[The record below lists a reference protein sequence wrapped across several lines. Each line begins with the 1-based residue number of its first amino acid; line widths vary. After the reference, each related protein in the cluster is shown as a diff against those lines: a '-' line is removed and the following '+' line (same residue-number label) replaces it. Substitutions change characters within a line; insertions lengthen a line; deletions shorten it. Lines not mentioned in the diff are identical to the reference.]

1 MTVHAVEFASLL
13 PPLLAIGLAIYSR
26 RVYLSLAAGIWL
38 GWTIA
43 ASWNPFAGLARAID
57 ACIAVLGVA
66 DNARVLVFTLLIG
79 SLVAVVE
86 ANGGVRGFVHWAEGR
101 SWIRGRRSA
110 QLLAWV
116 VGLALF
122 IESNIS
128 ILVTGSVCRPLFDR
142 FHVSR
147 QKLAYLVDSTCAPVC
162 ILVPFNAWGAY
173 VLGLLGGLGVD
184 RPVAVFAEALPLN
197 FYALG
202 ALALAALSAGM
213 GLDWGPMGRAE
224 RAAERAP
231 HGAQGG
237 AGPVD
242 ATDPVREAGPG
253 VPAAAPSGDRELAA
267 VLGEAGGT
275 GEARVAGG
283 TGDGT
288 AAAAAEPRALDMLLP
303 IGVMVATMPVGML
316 VTGHGHLI
324 QGSGSTS
331 VLWAVLAGLVAAWIV
346 SLARGRLSADRV
358 GEASLE
364 GAGKLVGMAFI
375 LLLALALGQVTRVL
389 GTGQYVAGV
398 VVGRVPPPVLLPL
411 LFAVSGTISFS
422 TGSSWGTFA
431 IMLPVAVPMATG
443 LGAPVAPFL
452 AAVLSGGIFGDH
464 CSPIS
469 DTTIIA
475 SLASACD
482 HIEHVRTQLPYALTV
497 AGVAMVGFASVGA
510 WLML

>member
-1 MTVHAVEFASLL
+1 VTVHAAGFASLL
-13 PPLLAIGLAIYSR
+13 PPLIAIGLAIYSR

-38 GWTIA
+38 GWTIVA
-43 ASWNPFAGLARAID
+43 AWNPLAGLAKAID

-79 SLVAVVE
+79 SLVGVVE
-86 ANGGVRGFVHWAEGR
+86 ANGGVRGFVRWAEGR

-142 FHVSR
+142 FRVSR

-173 VLGLLGGLGVD
+173 VLGLLAGLGVD
-184 RPVAVFAEALPLN
+184 RSVTVFAEALPLN

-202 ALALAALSAGM
+202 ALALAALSAGF
-213 GLDWGPMGRAE
+213 GLDWGPMRRAE
-224 RAAERAP
+224 RDAAEGRGGGLAPGATVPGPEATGRAAGP
-231 HGAQGG
+231 GG
-237 AGPVD
+237 AG
-242 ATDPVREAGPG
+242 AEAGLEAG
-253 VPAAAPSGDRELAA
+253 LEE
-267 VLGEAGGT
+267 VLGEPRAAGPMGPAGGT
-275 GEARVAGG
+275 GSP
-283 TGDGT
+283 
-288 AAAAAEPRALDMLLP
+288 PRALDMLLP
-303 IGVMVATMPVGML
+303 IGVMVATMPIGML
-316 VTGHGHLI
+316 VTGHGHLV

-331 VLWAVLAGLVAAWIV
+331 VLWAVLAGLVAAWVV
-346 SLARGRLSADRV
+346 SLVRGRLTADRV

-443 LGAPVAPFL
+443 LGAPIAPFV

-497 AGVAMVGFASVGA
+497 AGVAILGFASVGV

>member
-1 MTVHAVEFASLL
+1 VTVHAVGFPSLL

-43 ASWNPFAGLARAID
+43 ASWNPLAGLARAID
-57 ACIAVLGVA
+57 ASIAVLGVA

-110 QLLAWV
+110 QLLAWA
-116 VGLALF
+116 VGLSLF

-184 RPVAVFAEALPLN
+184 HPIAVFAEALPLN
-197 FYALG
+197 FYAFG
-202 ALALAALSAGM
+202 ALTLAALSAGL
-213 GLDWGPMGRAE
+213 GLDWGPMRRAE
-224 RAAERAP
+224 RAAAE
-231 HGAQGG
+231 GA
-237 AGPVD
+237 V
-242 ATDPVREAGPG
+242 GPG
-253 VPAAAPSGDRELAA
+253 PATGGGVGDRELRA
-267 VLGEAGGT
+267 VLGETVDVGSGTGAGGE
-275 GEARVAGG
+275 GERSGRAVAG
-283 TGDGT
+283 
-288 AAAAAEPRALDMLLP
+288 PRALDMLLP
-303 IGVMVATMPVGML
+303 IGIMVATMPIGML
-316 VTGHGHLI
+316 VTGHGDLI

-331 VLWAVLAGLVAAWIV
+331 VLWAVLAGLAAAWIV

-389 GTGQYVAGV
+389 GTGHYVAGA

-431 IMLPVAVPMATG
+431 IMLPVAVPMAAG
-443 LGAPVAPFL
+443 LAAPVAPFL

-497 AGVAMVGFASVGA
+497 AGVAILGFAVVGG

>member
-1 MTVHAVEFASLL
+1 MTVHAVGFPSLL
-13 PPLLAIGLAIYSR
+13 PPLVAIGLAIYSR
-26 RVYLSLAAGIWL
+26 RVYLSLAGGIWL
-38 GWTIA
+38 GWAIV
-43 ASWNPFAGLARAID
+43 ASWNPLSGLARAID

-86 ANGGVRGFVHWAEGR
+86 ANGGVQGFVRWAESR

-116 VGLALF
+116 VGLGLF

-142 FHVSR
+142 FRVSR

-184 RPVAVFAEALPLN
+184 RPIAVFAEALPLN

-202 ALALAALSAGM
+202 ALALAALSAGL
-213 GLDWGPMGRAE
+213 GLDWGPMRRAE
-224 RAAERAP
+224 RAASE
-231 HGAQGG
+231 GASATGSG
-237 AGPVD
+237 SAAAGTD
-242 ATDPVREAGPG
+242 ATSGLAPGAEDGAVEVASRTDAAGEGRPG
-253 VPAAAPSGDRELAA
+253 GRS
-267 VLGEAGGT
+267 
-275 GEARVAGG
+275 VA
-283 TGDGT
+283 D
-288 AAAAAEPRALDMLLP
+288 PRALDMLLP

-316 VTGHGHLI
+316 VTGHGDLI

-331 VLWAVLAGLVAAWIV
+331 VLWAVLAGLVAAWVV
-346 SLARGRLSADRV
+346 SLARGRLTADRV

-364 GAGKLVGMAFI
+364 GAGKLVGMAFV

-389 GTGQYVAGV
+389 GTGEYVAGV

-431 IMLPVAVPMATG
+431 IMLPVAVPMAAG
-443 LGAPVAPFL
+443 LGAPEAPFV

-497 AGVAMVGFASVGA
+497 AGVSLLGFAAVGA